1 MNKTTPQ
8 SGYVLITVIVLLAGL
23 LVIATQFM
31 GRSAQSMQITGYDRD
46 AAESL
51 QLSESAMNWAGS
63 QFALGGS
70 LDGDNIADNLISFD
84 PANAVITLPYVYF
97 VSNTTAINST
107 VPGLLQRV
115 ADGQSQNQGGTV
127 TGARVSV
134 APDTLRIADLTS
146 QGATPIVFE
155 EGNAGLRQVTNRTFD
170 NIRSPRRA
178 AFWIELVLSAGTGDI
193 DIYAQSVGRVGNST
207 SYTQRYIG
215 HWSNTLGFRPVV
227 TQAG

>member
-1 MNKTTPQ
+1 MTKTTPQ

-23 LVIATQFM
+23 LVIASQFM

-46 AAESL
+46 AAEAL
-51 QLSESAMNWAGS
+51 QLSESAMNWAGQ

-70 LDGDNIADNLISFD
+70 LDGNNIADNLISFD
-84 PANAVITLPYVYF
+84 PANADITLPYVYF
-97 VSNTTAINST
+97 VSNTTAITST

-146 QGATPIVFE
+146 NGATPIVFE

-170 NIRSPRRA
+170 NIRAPRRA
-178 AFWIELVLSAGTGDI
+178 AFWIELVLSADTGDI
-193 DIYAQSVGRVGNST
+193 NIYAQAVGRVGNST
-207 SYTQRYIG
+207 SYTQRLIG
-215 HWSNTLGFRPVV
+215 FWSNTLGFISVV
-227 TQAG
+227 NQAG